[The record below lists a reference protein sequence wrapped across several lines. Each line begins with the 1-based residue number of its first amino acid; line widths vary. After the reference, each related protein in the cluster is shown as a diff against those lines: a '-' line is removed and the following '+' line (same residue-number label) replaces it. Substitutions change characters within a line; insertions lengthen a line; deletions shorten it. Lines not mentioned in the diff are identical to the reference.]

1 MALLLSLFH
10 QEAVCDE
17 EVTSPTLE
25 MQWCLL
31 LKSLPVAL
39 NYHAVAGISHLNG
52 CPEGG
57 GEGDTCAP

>member
-1 MALLLSLFH
+1 MALLLSLLR

-31 LKSLPVAL
+31 LTSLL
-39 NYHAVAGISHLNG
+39 NYHAVAGISHLNA